1 MRVLGTTFLLI
12 ASVVAPSTVFAREE
26 PKVSMEDVLKE
37 IVKMRQELRELKIQR
52 DRDQRVIDEL
62 RRIVE
67 NGLPDLPMDGPQPAT
82 AAARASGL
90 KPGLQPAGLDAA
102 MLKPVPSNV
111 GARAARRPEAI
122 H

>member
-1 MRVLGTTFLLI
+1 MRLFGTTFLLI

-82 AAARASGL
+82 AAPRSGGRQAAGPEAAIL
-90 KPGLQPAGLDAA
+90 KPMPSSAGAIA
-102 MLKPVPSNV
+102 P
-111 GARAARRPEAI
+111 RQQEAI

>member
-1 MRVLGTTFLLI
+1 MRLFGTTLLLI
-12 ASVVAPSTVFAREE
+12 ASVLAPSNAFAREE

-52 DRDQRVIDEL
+52 DRDHCVIDEL

-82 AAARASGL
+82 AAPRSGGRPVGPEAAIL
-90 KPGLQPAGLDAA
+90 KPAPSTAGVAA
-102 MLKPVPSNV
+102 P
-111 GARAARRPEAI
+111 RPEAI

>member
-1 MRVLGTTFLLI
+1 MRLFGTTLLLI
-12 ASVVAPSTVFAREE
+12 ASLVAPSTVFAREE

-82 AAARASGL
+82 AAPRSSRGPVGPEAAIL
-90 KPGLQPAGLDAA
+90 KPAPSSAA
-102 MLKPVPSNV
+102 AVAP
-111 GARAARRPEAI
+111 RPEVI

>member
-12 ASVVAPSTVFAREE
+12 ASVVAPSTVFAREG

-82 AAARASGL
+82 AAAPGS
-90 KPGLQPAGLDAA
+90 GLQPAGLDAA